1 MKTIIGAVCASLA
14 LMALTPA
21 QAWANPQH
29 ERMRRCNAEAKEQT
43 LKGEER
49 KAFMSTCLRG
59 RHEAGAAPAAAG
71 AAPAA
76 APAAAGVDGVLL
88 VDLPPEE
95 AASFQDAF
103 DAAGLAL
110 VMLASPT
117 TTDERAA
124 MLCAKAQG
132 YLYYVSYAGVTGA
145 DHLDAGVAGQRLA
158 QLRAAARVPVVAG
171 FGIKDAASAAA
182 MAVDA
187 DGVVVGSALVAAMA
201 GAASADEAA
210 ARAKAFLAPLRKAL
224 DANP

>member
-76 APAAAGVDGVLL
+76 APAAAGVDGVGE
-88 VDLPPEE
+88 V
-95 AASFQDAF
+95 
-103 DAAGLAL
+103 
-110 VMLASPT
+110 V
-117 TTDERAA
+117 
-124 MLCAKAQG
+124 KAP
-132 YLYYVSYAGVTGA
+132 V
-145 DHLDAGVAGQRLA
+145 
-158 QLRAAARVPVVAG
+158 AAAVT
-171 FGIKDAASAAA
+171 AAAAPAA
-182 MAVDA
+182 MAAPAAPTTVA
-187 DGVVVGSALVAAMA
+187 PAAVAPTTVAAA
-201 GAASADEAA
+201 ETVSADDK
-210 ARAKAFLAPLRKAL
+210 ARAKACNRSATEQSLRGAKRKAFI
-224 DANP
+224 AECRKG

>member
-76 APAAAGVDGVLL
+76 APAAAGVDGVGE
-88 VDLPPEE
+88 V
-95 AASFQDAF
+95 
-103 DAAGLAL
+103 
-110 VMLASPT
+110 V
-117 TTDERAA
+117 
-124 MLCAKAQG
+124 KAP
-132 YLYYVSYAGVTGA
+132 V
-145 DHLDAGVAGQRLA
+145 
-158 QLRAAARVPVVAG
+158 AAAVT
-171 FGIKDAASAAA
+171 AAAAPAA
-182 MAVDA
+182 MAAPAAAAPAPTTAAPTTVA
-187 DGVVVGSALVAAMA
+187 PTTVAAA
-201 GAASADEAA
+201 ETASAEDK
-210 ARAKAFLAPLRKAL
+210 ARAKACNRSASAQSLRGAKRKAFVAECL
-224 DANP
+224 KG

>member
-76 APAAAGVDGVLL
+76 APAAAGVDGVGE
-88 VDLPPEE
+88 V
-95 AASFQDAF
+95 
-103 DAAGLAL
+103 
-110 VMLASPT
+110 V
-117 TTDERAA
+117 
-124 MLCAKAQG
+124 KAP
-132 YLYYVSYAGVTGA
+132 V
-145 DHLDAGVAGQRLA
+145 
-158 QLRAAARVPVVAG
+158 AAAAAVAP
-171 FGIKDAASAAA
+171 AA
-182 MAVDA
+182 MAVPA
-187 DGVVVGSALVAAMA
+187 AATTAAPTTVAAA
-201 GAASADEAA
+201 ETASAEDK
-210 ARAKAFLAPLRKAL
+210 ARAKACNRSASEQSLRGAKRKAFVAECL
-224 DANP
+224 KG

>member
-76 APAAAGVDGVLL
+76 APAAAGVDGVGE
-88 VDLPPEE
+88 V
-95 AASFQDAF
+95 
-103 DAAGLAL
+103 
-110 VMLASPT
+110 V
-117 TTDERAA
+117 
-124 MLCAKAQG
+124 KAP
-132 YLYYVSYAGVTGA
+132 V
-145 DHLDAGVAGQRLA
+145 
-158 QLRAAARVPVVAG
+158 AAAAAVAP
-171 FGIKDAASAAA
+171 AA
-182 MAVDA
+182 MAVPA
-187 DGVVVGSALVAAMA
+187 AATAAPTTAAPTTVAAA
-201 GAASADEAA
+201 ETASAEDK
-210 ARAKAFLAPLRKAL
+210 ARAKACNRSASEQSLRGAKRKAFVAECL
-224 DANP
+224 KG

>member
-76 APAAAGVDGVLL
+76 APAAAGVDGVGE
-88 VDLPPEE
+88 V
-95 AASFQDAF
+95 
-103 DAAGLAL
+103 
-110 VMLASPT
+110 V
-117 TTDERAA
+117 
-124 MLCAKAQG
+124 KAP
-132 YLYYVSYAGVTGA
+132 V
-145 DHLDAGVAGQRLA
+145 
-158 QLRAAARVPVVAG
+158 AAAVT
-171 FGIKDAASAAA
+171 AAAAPAA
-182 MAVDA
+182 MAA
-187 DGVVVGSALVAAMA
+187 PAAAAPAPTTAAPTTVAAA
-201 GAASADEAA
+201 ETASAEDK
-210 ARAKAFLAPLRKAL
+210 ARAKACNRSASEQSLRGAKRKAFVAECL
-224 DANP
+224 KG

>member
-76 APAAAGVDGVLL
+76 APAAAGVDGVGE
-88 VDLPPEE
+88 V
-95 AASFQDAF
+95 
-103 DAAGLAL
+103 
-110 VMLASPT
+110 V
-117 TTDERAA
+117 
-124 MLCAKAQG
+124 KAP
-132 YLYYVSYAGVTGA
+132 V
-145 DHLDAGVAGQRLA
+145 
-158 QLRAAARVPVVAG
+158 AAAAAVAP
-171 FGIKDAASAAA
+171 AA
-182 MAVDA
+182 MAVPA
-187 DGVVVGSALVAAMA
+187 AAAPAPTTAAPTTVAPTTVAAA
-201 GAASADEAA
+201 ETVSAEDK
-210 ARAKAFLAPLRKAL
+210 ARAKACNRSASEQSLRGAKRKAFVAECL
-224 DANP
+224 KG

>member
-76 APAAAGVDGVLL
+76 APAAAGVDGVGE
-88 VDLPPEE
+88 V
-95 AASFQDAF
+95 
-103 DAAGLAL
+103 
-110 VMLASPT
+110 V
-117 TTDERAA
+117 
-124 MLCAKAQG
+124 KAP
-132 YLYYVSYAGVTGA
+132 V
-145 DHLDAGVAGQRLA
+145 
-158 QLRAAARVPVVAG
+158 AAAAAVAP
-171 FGIKDAASAAA
+171 AA
-182 MAVDA
+182 MAVPA
-187 DGVVVGSALVAAMA
+187 AATAAPTTAAPTTVAPTTVAAA
-201 GAASADEAA
+201 ETASAEDK
-210 ARAKAFLAPLRKAL
+210 ARAKACNRSASEQSLRGAKRKAFVAECL
-224 DANP
+224 KG

>member
-76 APAAAGVDGVLL
+76 APAAAGVDGPGEV
-88 VDLPPEE
+88 V
-95 AASFQDAF
+95 
-103 DAAGLAL
+103 
-110 VMLASPT
+110 
-117 TTDERAA
+117 
-124 MLCAKAQG
+124 KAP
-132 YLYYVSYAGVTGA
+132 V
-145 DHLDAGVAGQRLA
+145 
-158 QLRAAARVPVVAG
+158 AAAVT
-171 FGIKDAASAAA
+171 AAAAPAA
-182 MAVDA
+182 MAAPAAAVPA
-187 DGVVVGSALVAAMA
+187 PTTAAPTTVAPTTVAAA
-201 GAASADEAA
+201 ETASAEDK
-210 ARAKAFLAPLRKAL
+210 ARAKACNRSASEQSLRGAKRKAFVAECL
-224 DANP
+224 KG

>member
-76 APAAAGVDGVLL
+76 APAAAGVDGVGE
-88 VDLPPEE
+88 V
-95 AASFQDAF
+95 
-103 DAAGLAL
+103 
-110 VMLASPT
+110 V
-117 TTDERAA
+117 
-124 MLCAKAQG
+124 KAP
-132 YLYYVSYAGVTGA
+132 V
-145 DHLDAGVAGQRLA
+145 
-158 QLRAAARVPVVAG
+158 AAAVT
-171 FGIKDAASAAA
+171 AAAAPAA
-182 MAVDA
+182 MAA
-187 DGVVVGSALVAAMA
+187 PAAAAPAPTTAAATTAAPTTVAAA
-201 GAASADEAA
+201 ETASAEDK
-210 ARAKAFLAPLRKAL
+210 ARAKACNRSASEQSLRGAKRKAFVAECL
-224 DANP
+224 KG

>member
-76 APAAAGVDGVLL
+76 APAAAGVDGVGE
-88 VDLPPEE
+88 V
-95 AASFQDAF
+95 
-103 DAAGLAL
+103 
-110 VMLASPT
+110 V
-117 TTDERAA
+117 
-124 MLCAKAQG
+124 KAP
-132 YLYYVSYAGVTGA
+132 V
-145 DHLDAGVAGQRLA
+145 
-158 QLRAAARVPVVAG
+158 AAAVT
-171 FGIKDAASAAA
+171 AAAAPAA
-182 MAVDA
+182 MAAPAAAAPAPTTAAPTTAAPTTVA
-187 DGVVVGSALVAAMA
+187 PTTVAAA
-201 GAASADEAA
+201 ETASAEDK
-210 ARAKAFLAPLRKAL
+210 ARAKACNRSASEQSLRGAKRKAFVAECL
-224 DANP
+224 KG

>member
-76 APAAAGVDGVLL
+76 APAAAGVDGVGE
-88 VDLPPEE
+88 V
-95 AASFQDAF
+95 
-103 DAAGLAL
+103 
-110 VMLASPT
+110 V
-117 TTDERAA
+117 
-124 MLCAKAQG
+124 KAP
-132 YLYYVSYAGVTGA
+132 V
-145 DHLDAGVAGQRLA
+145 
-158 QLRAAARVPVVAG
+158 AAAAAVAP
-171 FGIKDAASAAA
+171 AA
-182 MAVDA
+182 MAVPA
-187 DGVVVGSALVAAMA
+187 AATAAPTTAAATTAAPTTVAAA
-201 GAASADEAA
+201 ETASAEDK
-210 ARAKAFLAPLRKAL
+210 ARAKACNRSASEQSLRGAKRKAFVAECL
-224 DANP
+224 KG

>member
-76 APAAAGVDGVLL
+76 APAAAGVDGVGE
-88 VDLPPEE
+88 V
-95 AASFQDAF
+95 
-103 DAAGLAL
+103 
-110 VMLASPT
+110 
-117 TTDERAA
+117 
-124 MLCAKAQG
+124 AKAP
-132 YLYYVSYAGVTGA
+132 V
-145 DHLDAGVAGQRLA
+145 
-158 QLRAAARVPVVAG
+158 AAAVT
-171 FGIKDAASAAA
+171 AAAAPAA
-182 MAVDA
+182 MAAPAAAAPAPTTAAPTTVA
-187 DGVVVGSALVAAMA
+187 PTTVAAA
-201 GAASADEAA
+201 ETASAEDK
-210 ARAKAFLAPLRKAL
+210 ARAKACNRSASEQSLRGAKRKAFVAECL
-224 DANP
+224 KG

>member
-76 APAAAGVDGVLL
+76 APAAAGVDGVGE
-88 VDLPPEE
+88 V
-95 AASFQDAF
+95 
-103 DAAGLAL
+103 
-110 VMLASPT
+110 V
-117 TTDERAA
+117 
-124 MLCAKAQG
+124 KAP
-132 YLYYVSYAGVTGA
+132 V
-145 DHLDAGVAGQRLA
+145 
-158 QLRAAARVPVVAG
+158 AAAAAVAP
-171 FGIKDAASAAA
+171 AA
-182 MAVDA
+182 MAAPAAAAPAPTTAAPTTVA
-187 DGVVVGSALVAAMA
+187 PTTVAPTTVAPTTVAPTTVAPTTVAAA
-201 GAASADEAA
+201 ETASAEDK
-210 ARAKAFLAPLRKAL
+210 ARAKACNRSASEQSLRGAKRKAFVAECL
-224 DANP
+224 KG

>member
-76 APAAAGVDGVLL
+76 APAAAGVDGPGEV
-88 VDLPPEE
+88 V
-95 AASFQDAF
+95 
-103 DAAGLAL
+103 
-110 VMLASPT
+110 
-117 TTDERAA
+117 
-124 MLCAKAQG
+124 KAP
-132 YLYYVSYAGVTGA
+132 V
-145 DHLDAGVAGQRLA
+145 
-158 QLRAAARVPVVAG
+158 AAAVT
-171 FGIKDAASAAA
+171 AAAAPAA
-182 MAVDA
+182 MAAPAAAAPAPTTVA
-187 DGVVVGSALVAAMA
+187 PTTVAAA
-201 GAASADEAA
+201 ETASAEDK
-210 ARAKAFLAPLRKAL
+210 ARAKACNRSASEQSLRGAKRKAFVAECL
-224 DANP
+224 KG

>member
-76 APAAAGVDGVLL
+76 APAAAGVDGPGEV
-88 VDLPPEE
+88 V
-95 AASFQDAF
+95 
-103 DAAGLAL
+103 
-110 VMLASPT
+110 
-117 TTDERAA
+117 
-124 MLCAKAQG
+124 KAP
-132 YLYYVSYAGVTGA
+132 V
-145 DHLDAGVAGQRLA
+145 
-158 QLRAAARVPVVAG
+158 AAAVT
-171 FGIKDAASAAA
+171 AAAAPAA
-182 MAVDA
+182 MAAPAAAVPA
-187 DGVVVGSALVAAMA
+187 PTTAAPTTAAPTTVAAA
-201 GAASADEAA
+201 ETASAEDK
-210 ARAKAFLAPLRKAL
+210 ARAKACNRSASEQSLRGAKRKAFVAECL
-224 DANP
+224 KG